1 MSAPDLYLVHYRL
14 DDVKGTPGTCRTDY
28 KLEKGEVL
36 YTRDGR
42 ATVRS
47 CCFVVEVAALRTTNQ
62 GQRHTT

>member
-36 YTRDGR
+36 YVQNGR

-47 CCFVVEVAALRTTNQ
+47 CAFVVEKPARVYLQ
-62 GQRHTT
+62 GGNYRIA